1 MGWMFKGLVVIVGLI
16 TLGAGLWPISLLCFA
31 YIGYAVWASTRRRR
45 IYVRDERGQAQIP
58 QVKKSHF
65 KKRYVLAGF
74 SFLLALVALGDR
86 GTYSPVAFGSIGAL
100 IVASGMS
107 ARGPSFSEVRPVPGS
122 VVLKNRWLPFSWVS
136 LVEVK
141 FGTLQLSRA
150 LALAGR
156 EFIVAV
162 ESQKASVYLP
172 IYVTALSVPQAE
184 AKVADALAPVAK
196 MMSSRGAYLLPLDS
210 REASGR
216 LDWTL
221 KRVDLPLEYGRDGVA
236 SLDSAPFDVL
246 VLAPANHLLE
256 SAAAYVSQPNKKP
269 GGARMPR
276 KGKKLESQPLMWEAL
291 EKLGEKYLPQSPDG
305 MTNFLSSVCAT
316 RGESLGDRLVNGG
329 ETDSG
334 TILVGSLGA
343 TKIELTR
350 PQLRAIVSAYD

>member
-1 MGWMFKGLVVIVGLI
+1 V
-16 TLGAGLWPISLLCFA
+16 T
-31 YIGYAVWASTRRRR
+31 
-45 IYVRDERGQAQIP
+45 
-58 QVKKSHF
+58 
-65 KKRYVLAGF
+65 
-74 SFLLALVALGDR
+74 
-86 GTYSPVAFGSIGAL
+86 
-100 IVASGMS
+100 
-107 ARGPSFSEVRPVPGS
+107 
-122 VVLKNRWLPFSWVS
+122 
-136 LVEVK
+136 
-141 FGTLQLSRA
+141 
-150 LALAGR
+150 
-156 EFIVAV
+156 V
-162 ESQKASVYLP
+162 ESEKASVYLP
-172 IYVTALSVPQAE
+172 IRVMALSVPKAE
-184 AKVADALAPVAK
+184 TKVADALAPVAK
-196 MMSSRGAYLLPLDS
+196 MLSSRGAYLLPLDS
-210 REASGR
+210 NEASGR

-221 KRVDLPLEYGRDGVA
+221 KAVDLPLEYGRDGVA

-269 GGARMPR
+269 GNARMPR